1 MIIKEY
7 GIRRYGPLSGSG
19 IKEPGLFNLI
29 YASNEEGKTL
39 TIDALL
45 KMLFKK
51 NLKVFKSIK
60 RVEENPEGY
69 LVLADSSQKEI
80 KFPEAGTF
88 DQHFGLS
95 PDLFANIFVIRDSDL
110 SINDENAF
118 YRDFTSRLTGLRTG
132 EIEKLKNAVLDLGGI
147 TEGGSYQNTA
157 PVKLK
162 DKIYRASALQDK
174 AEILLNQLREENFA
188 SFEEELAELEL
199 KDRDTAER
207 INSYREAQNR
217 EIYEKGAAALN
228 RLESVRAEAEKL
240 SPYSRDEYEAWQKT
254 VSELDYFHNELKS
267 IEEQINQQKTIVQ
280 DLRRK
285 YNDQQEALKRVEQDV
300 RSAEKLEPG
309 LADYNQ
315 AKQALSKEQILVQA
329 PIYNRALMV
338 NALAFLLSL
347 AGLLISDTW
356 WPLPLLVVTFISAA
370 VLTGNK
376 FFYLK
381 KKGRLAAL
389 ETKLCSEADKLGLQA
404 DKLDLLQKKIS
415 SLQKDLSLKE
425 DMQVELENE
434 LEWQRKEQERL
445 RAQQEG
451 KKKKIKAA
459 EDKINNLKNKS
470 GLNNLDNYR
479 EILNRQHQLER
490 EMEREMGI
498 LSSHFG
504 NAGSNAS
511 VKAHLDYWKEELDRL
526 KVYANA
532 AENYTFDQVEY
543 NRLLREKE
551 ELEQQIKG
559 LSEKMQDRSTQLRD
573 LEKEANMILS
583 RNGDKS
589 LPCQTTYDLEV
600 ILSKVE
606 DWLQQ
611 QEENRDCA
619 LITRD
624 ILDII
629 EEEEEEKVT
638 ALFGFDSPVS
648 EYFRRIT
655 AGRYKEVI
663 FRSGENRIKTVRSD
677 GVELDAAQLSGG
689 AYDQLYFSIRL
700 ALGEKL
706 LEGEKGFFILD
717 DPFIKADPERL
728 SELLSMLDSIAAE
741 GWQVLYF
748 SSKGEIS
755 EAFRQKISSGEVR
768 ELTIS

>member
-1 MIIKEY
+1 MNIKEY
-7 GIRRYGPLSGSG
+7 GIRRYGPLSDSG

-51 NLKVFKSIK
+51 NLKRFKGIK

-69 LVLADSSQKEI
+69 LVLADSSQREI

-88 DQHFGLS
+88 DQHFGFS

-110 SINDENAF
+110 SISDEGSF

-132 EIEKLKNAVLDLGGI
+132 EIEKLKSVVLDLGGI

-162 DKIYRASALQDK
+162 DKINSASALKDK
-174 AEILLNQLREENFA
+174 AEILLNQLRAEDFTD
-188 SFEEELAELEL
+188 FEEELAELEL
-199 KDRDTAER
+199 KDRETAEK

-217 EIYEKGAAALN
+217 EIYEKGAAALT

-240 SPYSRDEYEAWQKT
+240 SPYSRYEYETWQKT
-254 VSELDYFHNELKS
+254 LSELDYFYNELKN
-267 IEEQINQQKTIVQ
+267 IERQINEQKSMIQ
-280 DLRRK
+280 NLRQK
-285 YNDQQEALKRVEQDV
+285 YNDKQEALKRVEQDV

-315 AKQALSKEQILVQA
+315 AKQALSKEQILVQE
-329 PIYNRALMV
+329 PIYNRALMMS
-338 NALAFLLSL
+338 ALAFILSL
-347 AGLLISDTW
+347 AGIVIRDTW
-356 WPLPLLVVTFISAA
+356 WLLPVLAVSFLAA
-370 VLTGNK
+370 VVLTGNK
-376 FFYLK
+376 FWYLK

-389 ETKLCSEADKLGLQA
+389 EKRLCSQAEKLGLPA
-404 DKLDLLQKKIS
+404 DNIDSLQKRIS

-425 DMQVELENE
+425 NMQVELENE

-445 RAQQEG
+445 QGVQED
-451 KKKKIKAA
+451 KKIKIKAA
-459 EDKINNLKNKS
+459 EDKINNLKSKL
-470 GLNNLDNYR
+470 GLDSLDNYR
-479 EILNRQHQLER
+479 EILERKQQLET
-490 EMEREMGI
+490 EVERQMGI
-498 LSSHFG
+498 LNSHFG
-504 NAGSNAS
+504 NAGSDS
-511 VKAHLDYWKEELDRL
+511 YVQAHLDYWKEELDRL
-526 KVYANA
+526 KIYANA
-532 AENYTFDQVEY
+532 SENYTFDQVEY
-543 NRLLREKE
+543 NRLVREKE
-551 ELEQQIKG
+551 ELEQQIKE
-559 LSEKMQDRSTQLRD
+559 LAEKMQDRSTQLRD
-573 LEKEANMILS
+573 LEKEANLILS
-583 RNGDKS
+583 GNGVKS

-600 ILSKVE
+600 ILIKIE
-606 DWLQQ
+606 DWLQK
-611 QEENRDCA
+611 QEENRGCA
-619 LITRD
+619 LIVLD
-624 ILDII
+624 ILGTI
-629 EEEEEEKVT
+629 EKEEEEKVT
-638 ALFGFDSPVS
+638 ALFGYESPVS
-648 EYFRRIT
+648 KYFCRIT
-655 AGRYKEVI
+655 AGRYKEVV

-755 EAFRQKISSGEVR
+755 EAFRPKIDSGEVR
-768 ELTIS
+768 ELQIS